1 MKGRGQRSIPG
12 ARPVA
17 PDGKGNGEGSP
28 ETLAVGDSG
37 ETAGRAG
44 RPAGQG
50 LTTSHMSY
58 TPLAS
63 PGAESLWKK

>member
-44 RPAGQG
+44 RPVRA
-50 LTTSHMSY
+50 
-58 TPLAS
+58 
-63 PGAESLWKK
+63 